1 MAATYSAT
9 KNTTT
14 ATTNDNNNN
23 NETTFKFF
31 WNDLAV
37 KYVFLDAEGLG
48 LGVWFTIGHS
58 LL

>member
-23 NETTFKFF
+23 ETTFKFF

-37 KYVFLDAEGLG
+37 KYVFLYAEGLE
-48 LGVWFTIGHS
+48 LGVWFTISHS